1 MLTQGESVEAH
12 ALRQRGWSVSAIARH
27 LGRDR
32 KTVRAYL
39 EGRREPGKRGPAGP
53 DRFARF
59 GEYCRIRFGDDPHL
73 WATTLFGEVT
83 GLGYDGSYPSFTRA
97 LRKRGLRPSCEAC
110 AAAGTPAEFAVI
122 AHPAGGETQWDWV
135 ELPGPPPS
143 WGWGKNAHLL
153 AGALA
158 HSGAWRGV
166 LAESEEQ
173 PYLIAAL
180 HGVCGRLGGVT
191 REWRFD
197 RMSTV
202 CHPGSGDVTASFA
215 EAAKYYGAVVNV
227 CPSRRGWR
235 KGVVEKANHS
245 AAQRWWRTLPD
256 EVTPA
261 QAQARLDDWC
271 ARKGDARRRVRDG
284 QRTTVGT
291 LMAAEPLAPLPAV
304 PFPAVIEDTRTV
316 TAQALVAWHGN
327 SYSVPPGHGGQKVM
341 IRHQLGAATLEVVT
355 AAGTV
360 LARHR
365 REPDHAGA
373 VIRSGEHVTALED
386 KVLAARGQAG
396 RPCHRKERR
405 PPSAAALAEAA
416 AIRGEAGPG
425 SPVTDFAAWAA
436 AARPLRP
443 AGPGLA
449 GPSGDHGRQ
458 GD

>member
-12 ALRQRGWSVSAIARH
+12 ALRERGWSVSAIARH
-27 LGRDR
+27 LGRDG

-39 EGRREPGKRGPAGP
+39 SGKRVPGQRRPGGP

-59 GEYCRIRFGDDPHL
+59 ESYCRIRFGDDPHL
-73 WATTLFGEVT
+73 WATTLFDEVA
-83 GLGYDGSYPSFTRA
+83 GLGYEGAYQSFTRE
-97 LRKRGLRPSCEAC
+97 LRKRGLRPGCDAC
-110 AAAGTPAEFAVI
+110 AAAGVPEEFAVI
-122 AHPAGGETQWDWV
+122 SHPAGGETQWDWV
-135 ELPGPPPS
+135 ELPDPPPW

-153 AGALA
+153 VGALS
-158 HSGAWRGV
+158 HSGAWRGA
-166 LAESEEQ
+166 LAPSEEQ
-173 PYLIAAL
+173 PYLIASL

-191 REWRFD
+191 RRWRFD

-202 CHPGSGDVTASFA
+202 CHPESGDVTASFA
-215 EAAKYYGAVVNV
+215 EAARYYGVIVDV

-261 QAQARLDDWC
+261 QAQSRLDAWC
-271 ARKGDARRRVRDG
+271 ARAGDARRRARDG
-284 QRTTVGT
+284 QRTTVGA

-304 PFPAVIEDTRTV
+304 PFPAVIEDARV
-316 TAQALVAWHGN
+316 VLAQALVAWHGN
-327 SYSVPPGHGGQKVM
+327 RYSVPPGHGGQQVTV
-341 IRHQLGAATLEVVT
+341 RHQLGAVTLDVVT

-373 VIRSGEHVTALED
+373 VVRDEGHVAALEK

-416 AIRGEAGPG
+416 A
-425 SPVTDFAAWAA
+425 
-436 AARPLRP
+436 
-443 AGPGLA
+443 
-449 GPSGDHGRQ
+449 
-458 GD
+458 